1 MGYLTRRVEHLLKL
15 REEGKLLI
23 ASSFGD
29 DEAGRKLLS
38 ELDLI
43 DHHPGGSIDLSTCSP
58 MVRAVAKA
66 AFAMEHYELIED
78 TINSSP
84 EGDAVGSA
92 DASRAMTEYFQL
104 LEEFFIAAT
113 GYTAEAFDFDEYR
126 GKVLSR
132 DPSVSMAA
140 RRAYE
145 EYPTKIVKFHSHNSA
160 LLYRSARSLG
170 GLKVVLGGSSRFP
183 KAALDGVR
191 KMALYADTILV
202 PDPLLPWLEVN
213 RVEERF
219 PSIEFLMNTRQL
231 LLLKPL
237 VDAKL
242 TFPAVLVFPS
252 WEKSFELKDIEAK
265 DGISHLILGFFS
277 AYLNTTF
284 EDESEIVEY
293 VQGPGQAKFEET
305 VTAKGLFWPPEET
318 GPLPFAESVVK
329 YQAWLVKQRSGEW
342 LETMSSLSPHLLI
355 LNGIWERLTP
365 HYHAWDNANAMRAQ
379 PMYWLSPHF
388 HYYRLIS
395 SVSNLMVH
403 QNTQI
408 SNLTFS
414 SLESLLNPKA
424 SWLGNVPIRDLA
436 RLREENANEQFRARL
451 HSYMDD
457 LASAEL
463 QDLDSVSASVMRALE
478 SLLAE
483 HDREAKRL
491 ADSLE
496 RKLTHILAS
505 SILTT
510 AVAMYPWLE
519 SWLSL
524 AILAPPLNAAYNLIE
539 DARERKALSKSLV
552 GVLSEAHSGTDNQ
565 HAA

>member
-15 REEGKLLI
+15 RDEGKFLI
-23 ASSFGD
+23 ASSSPD
-29 DEAGRKLLS
+29 AEAGRKLLS

-43 DHHPGGSIDLSTCSP
+43 DRYPNGSIVVATCSP

-78 TINSSP
+78 TISSSP
-84 EGDAVGSA
+84 EDDAAGPA
-92 DASRAMTEYFQL
+92 EASRAMTEYFQL
-104 LEEFFIAAT
+104 LEEFFITAT
-113 GYTAEAFDFDEYR
+113 GHTAETFDFDEYR
-126 GKVLSR
+126 GKVISG
-132 DPSVSMAA
+132 DPSISATA
-140 RRAYE
+140 KRAYD
-145 EYPTKIVKFHSHNSA
+145 EYPPKIAKFHSHNSS

-191 KMALYADTILV
+191 KMVLYADTILV

-219 PSIEFLMNTRQL
+219 SLIEFLRNARQL

-242 TFPAVLVFPS
+242 TSPAVLVFPS

-284 EDESEIVEY
+284 EDESELVEY

-318 GPLPFAESVVK
+318 GPLPFAKGVVK
-329 YQAWLVKQRSGEW
+329 YQAWLGKWRSEEW
-342 LETMSSLSPHLLI
+342 LETMSSLPPHLLI
-355 LNGIWERLTP
+355 LNGILERLTP
-365 HYHAWDNANAMRAQ
+365 HYHAWDNANAVRAQ

-395 SVSNLMVH
+395 SAGNLMVH
-403 QNTQI
+403 QSDLI
-408 SNLTFS
+408 SNPTFS

-424 SWLGNVPIRDLA
+424 AWLGNVPIRDLA

-496 RKLTHILAS
+496 RKLTHTLAG
-505 SILTT
+505 SILTI
-510 AVAMYPWLE
+510 AAAMYPWLE
-519 SWLSL
+519 SWLGL
-524 AILAPPLNAAYNLIE
+524 ALLVPPIKAAYHLIE
-539 DARERKALSKSLV
+539 DTRERKALSRSLV

-565 HAA
+565 QTA